1 MCPSQ
6 FDLYLRGCVYVYGS
20 DLPSVITTAITQVAA
35 NKLKIKTDAKC
46 DLGSSHCYPAIVDPP
61 DPLFIGVANESIATN
76 LANTKNRDT
85 ARTEKIKR

>member
-1 MCPSQ
+1 MGKRHGLLKSSNGFAKQHNDRDNP
-6 FDLYLRGCVYVYGS
+6 
-20 DLPSVITTAITQVAA
+20 VAA
-35 NKLKIKTDAKC
+35 NKLNIKTDAKC

-61 DPLFIGVANESIATN
+61 DLLLIGVANESIATN